1 MGSSEFIFLICSI
14 TTHQLNLL
22 QLVLPKC
29 FIIKRIVFINFVSFL
44 VFLSKFAVNIL
55 FDDWALSDFR
65 ITNELY
71 MKFRKLSARDLR
83 VRLEHLATRRQHCL
97 ESEVFTVDWLA
108 NVTIRIIKDGFQVLR
123 SDQVFK
129 TIRFYPRILQS
140 LEMLHEVSYV

>member
-55 FDDWALSDFR
+55 FDD
-65 ITNELY
+65 
-71 MKFRKLSARDLR
+71 
-83 VRLEHLATRRQHCL
+83 
-97 ESEVFTVDWLA
+97 
-108 NVTIRIIKDGFQVLR
+108 
-123 SDQVFK
+123 
-129 TIRFYPRILQS
+129 
-140 LEMLHEVSYV
+140 